1 MSKSK
6 EASRFNDELIVR
18 DDLPRDA
25 FLLIHDLAYDHE
37 GRERFQYRSR
47 AQQLLM
53 TSDIPP
59 RIWPKRYISA
69 VKDGSAY
76 CMSCGKN
83 KAKRK
88 DKSPAPIRLIAG
100 PIYASLCM
108 TCAKQISNRLDVI
121 IAAIEERYGKL

>member
-1 MSKSK
+1 M
-6 EASRFNDELIVR
+6 ETDRTATRFNDELIVR

-47 AQQLLM
+47 AQKMLM
-53 TSDIPP
+53 QSPIPP
-59 RIWPKRYISA
+59 RVWPKRYVSA
-69 VKDGSAY
+69 VHDGSSY

-88 DKSPAPIRLIAG
+88 VKSPAPIRLVAG
-100 PIYASLCM
+100 PVYISLCM
-108 TCAKQISNRLDVI
+108 TCAKRITNALELVI
-121 IAAIEERYGKL
+121 EKIEKSYD